1 MSAPLWFAIAL
12 TRAWTATYTRG
23 LPADLRA
30 QRREE
35 IDCDLW
41 EHQRLADL
49 QREPTGGTAASIL
62 LRLLLGVPADIV
74 WRLETG
80 ASARSGRGTR
90 MNDTPLMRI
99 GLIVLMLPLLF
110 MAANG
115 IGMLLGGGEFDSR
128 QEQVLYG
135 FVVAIAPLV
144 ALAGLWLCASR
155 PKLGLGLV
163 VAGVVPICAL
173 FYWMLFITVPVAL
186 VIIAFAVRRGGL
198 WVWPSGGPRPSAA
211 GGA

>member
-1 MSAPLWFAIAL
+1 VLSFAISL

-23 LPADLRA
+23 LPSDQRA
-30 QRREE
+30 ERRAE

-49 QREPTGGTAASIL
+49 QREPVNGTAAAIL

-80 ASARSGRGTR
+80 ASARSGKGTQV
-90 MNDTPLMRI
+90 NDSTIMRV
-99 GLIVLMLPLLF
+99 GLVALMLPLLF
-110 MAANG
+110 IAANG
-115 IGMLLGGGEFDSR
+115 IGMLLGGGDFDSR

-135 FVVAIAPLV
+135 FTVAIAPL
-144 ALAGLWLCASR
+144 AAIAGLWLCASQ
-155 PKLGLGLV
+155 PKLGLALI
-163 VAGVVPICAL
+163 VAGVVTVCAL
-173 FYWMLFITVPVAL
+173 FYWMLVITVPIGF
-186 VIIAFAVRRGGL
+186 VIIAFAIRRSGL
-198 WVWPSGGPRPSAA
+198 VVWPSPGAGPTAT